1 MTMLLV
7 THDPV
12 AASYCNRVVFI
23 KDGQLY
29 NEITYGESQS
39 AFYQKSSMCYRC
51 WEVRDMNFRQFAI
64 NNVLRSKR
72 TYIAHFLSSAFSVM
86 IFFTYG
92 LLSFHPQLKDGL
104 VSSSDTMS
112 MLGTMGMTV
121 SQYIVFVFSFFFL
134 LYSVGAFIKVRKRSS
149 AFC

>member
-1 MTMLLV
+1 MEMMDRRNKEDQVTMLV

-39 AFYQKSSMCYRC
+39 AFYQKSSMCYRR

-64 NNVLRSKR
+64 NNVLR
-72 TYIAHFLSSAFSVM
+72 ASARILPIS
-86 IFFTYG
+86 
-92 LLSFHPQLKDGL
+92 
-104 VSSSDTMS
+104 
-112 MLGTMGMTV
+112 
-121 SQYIVFVFSFFFL
+121 
-134 LYSVGAFIKVRKRSS
+134 
-149 AFC
+149 